1 MTIQMNQFLITGM
14 IIVFFALFS
23 YSTAVFFEI
32 RTRTTSRAVLGFFT
46 AGVIFDLSST
56 TCMIIGSRHIALTLH
71 GLLGY
76 SALAAMLIDVVLLWK
91 HRIEKGDNLTISRPL
106 HRYSTLAYTWWII
119 AFIAGAML
127 VMIKKP

>member
-1 MTIQMNQFLITGM
+1 M
-14 IIVFFALFS
+14 FFALAA
-23 YSTAVFFEI
+23 YSTAIFFEI
-32 RTRTTSRAVLGFFT
+32 RRRTASGAVLGFFT
-46 AGVIFDLSST
+46 AGVIFDITST
-56 TCMIIGSRHIALTLH
+56 TFMILGSRHIALTLH

-106 HRYSTLAYTWWII
+106 HLYSMLAYTWWVI

-127 VMIKKP
+127 VMIK